1 MRKSG
6 NKNIVIAPKM
16 VFAGILLLI
25 VTPLPLSLC
34 AQKSLCKADKPAKI
48 AKNEIF
54 VQRRIEYGRGAR
66 LYHRRSRPLYFDLYE
81 PATIKKT
88 PRPLVI
94 ALFGGGYVVGNR
106 HNAPMTTWCPRLA
119 EHGYMAAAIDY
130 RLMNI
135 GKLNGSNILRAGYL
149 ASHDVVT
156 AVQYFKQHGSE
167 YNIDTSKIFLLG
179 NSAGATAIIHA
190 LYMDEDE
197 RPSETFFPENLPA
210 MSCQNPDIM
219 VAGAVLLWGCISDPA
234 MITPDEQV
242 PLCMIHGENDRI
254 LPIDSGHAFS
264 LPLLPKVYGSQA
276 IARQLIKNGQTDFSL
291 HLFKGEPHAFYF
303 KYIHNPN
310 ARLFRYLYMPW
321 LNKEK
326 FEQCFQIA
334 VDFLNE
340 H

>member
-1 MRKSG
+1 MRNAG

-25 VTPLPLSLC
+25 VTILPLSLC
-34 AQKSLCKADKPAKI
+34 AQKSLCKADKPAKT

-106 HNAPMTTWCPRLA
+106 RNAPMTSWCSRLA
-119 EHGYMAAAIDY
+119 EEGYLAAAIDY

-135 GKLNGSNILRAGYL
+135 GKLNHSNMLRAAYL

-156 AVQYFKQHGSE
+156 AVQYFKEHGSE

-254 LPIDSGHAFS
+254 LPIESGHAFS
-264 LPLLPKVYGSQA
+264 FSFLPQVYGSQA

-291 HLFKGEPHAFYF
+291 HLFEGEPHAFYF

-310 ARLFRYLYMPW
+310 ARLFKYLYMPW

>member
-1 MRKSG
+1 
-6 NKNIVIAPKM
+6 M
-16 VFAGILLLI
+16 VVAGILLLI
-25 VTPLPLSLC
+25 GTLLPLSLC
-34 AQKSLCKADKPAKI
+34 AQKSLCKADKPAKT

-106 HNAPMTTWCPRLA
+106 RNAPMTSWCSRLA
-119 EHGYMAAAIDY
+119 EEGYLAAAIDY

-135 GKLNGSNILRAGYL
+135 GKLNHSNMLRAAYL

-156 AVQYFKQHGSE
+156 AVQYFKEHGSE

-254 LPIDSGHAFS
+254 LPIESGHAFTFS
-264 LPLLPKVYGSQA
+264 FLPQVYGSQA

-291 HLFKGEPHAFYF
+291 HLFEGEPHAFYF